1 MYDFSFQSPVKS
13 MAGRGKFRSIG
24 EFTGSK
30 KILLIS
36 DKIIS
41 SMAFYGEIKEL
52 LKGRIAGE
60 FVGVMP
66 NPA

>member
-1 MYDFSFQSPVKS
+1 

-30 KILLIS
+30 KFFIII

-41 SMAFYGEIKEL
+41 SMAFYGEI
-52 LKGRIAGE
+52 
-60 FVGVMP
+60 
-66 NPA
+66 